1 MSELATVAFGLLLL
15 LICLGV
21 ASTLYGWRRFSAI
34 RTRQRRMVR
43 VPAENVH
50 VRVVSVEKV
59 SRFRWTEF
67 SPRVN
72 YTYRYEGTEHTGNRL
87 FLEGELSSENERT
100 VQTFA
105 ASLGSVTEV
114 YCDPLLPSF
123 SSVQAEVAP
132 AIGAHLRG
140 LFGGG
145 MAVVVVGVV
154 VLILSR

>member
-1 MSELATVAFGLLLL
+1 MSALETVAVGLLLF

-43 VPAENVH
+43 VPAENVR
-50 VRVVSVEKV
+50 VRVASVKKV

-67 SPRVN
+67 SPMVS
-72 YTYRYEGTEHTGNRL
+72 YTYRYDGSEHTGNRL
-87 FLEGELSSENERT
+87 FLEGELSSENERA

-123 SSVQAEVAP
+123 SSVRAEVAP
-132 AIGAHLRG
+132 AVRAHLRG

-145 MAVVVVGVV
+145 MALVVVGVV
-154 VLILSR
+154 LLILSL